1 MKLSFREIADRITG
15 FSTPLFGVSWNPPKL
30 EVKSAKQIVTYLE
43 DRRALYNPY
52 DLEVADHVIQ
62 SVVEIRHRLTQELE
76 QLDRSSALAQSLSD
90 MRTACRKF
98 LDTVQG
104 LGRHRSYFGGSAMMV
119 LFSAIGEL
127 RGVFGIHLAQ
137 LCVRYGIDIDG
148 ELGSILPAASD
159 EPAGRVSPKTRKGKA

>member
-30 EVKSAKQIVTYLE
+30 EVQSAKQIVTYLE

-76 QLDRSSALAQSLSD
+76 QLDRSTALAQSLSD
-90 MRTACRKF
+90 MRTVCRKF
-98 LDTVQG
+98 LNTVQG
-104 LGRHRSYFGGSAMMV
+104 LGGHRSYFGGSAMM

-137 LCVRYGIDIDG
+137 ICVRYGIDIDG
-148 ELGSILPAASD
+148 ELGSILPAACD
-159 EPAGRVSPKTRKGKA
+159 EPAGRMSPKTRKARV